1 MTFQDL
7 WIIFVIIILI
17 LGFLIRK
24 TLLSWKMKK
33 RVRKSKRAE
42 HKAIILLEQAG
53 YTVIETQKRRP
64 IVTYLDGKP
73 FRNWLQIDCM
83 VRKSGKTFVVEV
95 KTGTEATKI
104 TNSATR
110 RQLLEYYFTYKPDGI
125 LLLDMEYGKIQ
136 EVKFQEQADLKLKY
150 LSILY
155 ISVGLALGVLV
166 SYFYFKG
173 GSLFG

>member
-1 MTFQDL
+1 MTFQDF
-7 WIIFVIIILI
+7 WIVVVIIIML
-17 LGFLIRK
+17 LGFQLRK

-33 RVRKSKRAE
+33 RVRKSKKAE
-42 HKAIILLEQAG
+42 HKAKKILEQAG
-53 YTVIETQKRRP
+53 YTILETQKRRP
-64 IVTYLDGKP
+64 IITYLDGKP
-73 FRNWLQIDCM
+73 FKNWLQVDCM
-83 VRKSGKTFVVEV
+83 VQKSGKTFVVEV

-110 RQLLEYYFTYKPDGI
+110 RQLLEYYFTYRPDGI
-125 LLLDMEYGKIQ
+125 LLVDMEYGKIQ

-155 ISVGLALGVLV
+155 ISVGLALGILV

-173 GSLFG
+173 GSLFE